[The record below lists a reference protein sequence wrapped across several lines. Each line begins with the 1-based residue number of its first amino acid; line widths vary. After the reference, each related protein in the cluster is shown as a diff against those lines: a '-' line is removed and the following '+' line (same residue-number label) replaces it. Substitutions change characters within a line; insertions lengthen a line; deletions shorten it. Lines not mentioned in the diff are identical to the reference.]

1 MLSRFKKFAVTVLI
15 FQSLNCFAQSGPYPD
30 QFYTIKGT
38 DLFSNIDTSYGI
50 TEYLDGTSIQLKNDK
65 TEGFA
70 IFSVISTNH
79 PFNRGLPSWNGK
91 VTESNSGFKV
101 YIRFIYGSG
110 WSPWLTVGYWKEN
123 IWQEYGTTQYGEDRV
138 DIDYV
143 KLYTYKSKF
152 QFKVEIVRQN
162 CDDSSPTLN
171 KLSFFAS
178 DSRTEEQIDYDSI
191 LNDNPEEIF
200 IPTTFLYQYSID
212 SEIGGRICSPTSV
225 SMVLLSYDI
234 DVDPLQFAWETYDTY
249 WEIFGVWPR
258 VVQNASEYGLDGA
271 VTRYRTWSE
280 ARDVLAEGGRIVMSV
295 GEPLYSGHLMM
306 LAGFTEDGKPI
317 VHDPAKNNGYSY
329 DDFDKSLLS
338 KSWFDKGGIAYT
350 FFKKDTTSNLDLTHN
365 TPNSYELRSFP
376 NPFNSSTNI
385 VYYLPDFDYAQ
396 LKIFDIR
403 GKCVYLSKN
412 KYLEPGFHSI
422 KWNGVNNSGNELSS
436 GIYFCVI
443 SYSKGANSIIKLSIV
458 K

>member
-1 MLSRFKKFAVTVLI
+1 MLSRLKKFAITAII
-15 FQSLNCFAQSGPYPD
+15 FQSLNCFAQSDSYPD
-30 QFYTIKGT
+30 QFYTINVT
-38 DLFSNIDTSYGI
+38 DLFSNVDTSYGI
-50 TEYLDGTSIQLKNDK
+50 TQSLDGRSIQLENDK
-65 TEGFA
+65 TAGF
-70 IFSVISTNH
+70 IVFNELNTDYL
-79 PFNRGLPSWNGK
+79 FNRGLPSWNGK
-91 VTESNSGFKV
+91 VTKSNSGFKV
-101 YIRFIYGSG
+101 YIRFPYGSG

-123 IWQEYGTTQYGEDRV
+123 IWQEYGDTQYGEGRV

-152 QFKVEIVRQN
+152 QLKVEIVRQS
-162 CDDSSPTLN
+162 CDDPSPTLN

-178 DSRTEEQIDYDSI
+178 DSRTEEQIDYNSI

-200 IPTTFLYQYSID
+200 IPTEFLYQYSID
-212 SEIGGRICSPTSV
+212 SAIGGRICSPTSV

-234 DVDPLQFAWETYDTY
+234 DVDPLQFAWDTYDPC

-280 ARDVLAEGGRIVMSV
+280 ARDVLADGGRIVMSV

-306 LAGFTEDGKPI
+306 LAGFTNDGRPI
-317 VHDPAKNNGYSY
+317 VHDPAQRDGYSY
-329 DDFDKSLLS
+329 IFDKLSLS
-338 KSWFDKGGIAYT
+338 ESWFNKGGIAYT
-350 FFKKDTTSNLDLTHN
+350 FFRKDTTSNLDLIHN
-365 TPNSYELRSFP
+365 IPNSHKLYSFP

-385 VYYLPDFDYAQ
+385 VYYLPDHDDIQ

-403 GKCVYLSKN
+403 GKCVYSSKN
-412 KYLEPGFHSI
+412 NHLKPGFHST
-422 KWNGVNNSGNELSS
+422 KWDGVNNSGSELSS
-436 GIYFCVI
+436 GIYFCVV
-443 SYSKGANSIIKLSIV
+443 SSSKGTNSIIKLSLI